1 MTYIVNEKCIK
12 CKLMDCVEVCPVDCF
27 YEGRNM
33 LVIKPD
39 ECIDCGVCEPDC
51 PVDAIDPDTNNG
63 TEKWLEINTKYSEIW
78 PNISEKKDPP
88 KDNEKYTNIAAL
100 LIHAAK
106 IDEQYTEKEKKIIK
120 KTLEEI
126 SNKEIKVE
134 EVILDAEKLD
144 YNSNQILDFTKTI
157 KNLEENLKKQL
168 VETLWRIIY
177 SDKNVDL
184 YESSLMRRLTGL
196 LYIDSKTLGD
206 IKNKISNE
214 NLK

>member
-1 MTYIVNEKCIK
+1 MINIFKKNKDQEVNNNKKYI
-12 CKLMDCVEVCPVDCF
+12 
-27 YEGRNM
+27 
-33 LVIKPD
+33 
-39 ECIDCGVCEPDC
+39 
-51 PVDAIDPDTNNG
+51 
-63 TEKWLEINTKYSEIW
+63 
-78 PNISEKKDPP
+78 
-88 KDNEKYTNIAAL
+88 NIAAL
-100 LIHAAK
+100 LIHVAK

-126 SNKEIKVE
+126 SNNKIKVD
-134 EVILDAEKLD
+134 EVIAEAEKLD
-144 YNSNQILDFTKTI
+144 NDSNQILDFTKTI
-157 KNLEENLKKQL
+157 KNLEDNLKKKL

-184 YESSLMRRLTGL
+184 YESSLMRRLAGL